1 MRWWIVMLVCCA
13 RLGGSEACPAGQ
25 FQPPGASGNASCVR
39 CPVGQYQNKSGASAC
54 LACSVCP
61 SGSYRIRGCHDGL
74 SDGVCSRCSVCAGP
88 VVRPCGPL
96 SDAVCGK
103 LAGCPVLAPPALA
116 WWMLDG
122 SVAGFKC
129 PRAGYYLAR
138 FAPDNPSSKVCLPCP
153 DGTVGLDGVRCVA
166 CPARQ
171 AALADH
177 ASCACLPPGVLN
189 ATGGC
194 ECPDGLLPTSSGCQ
208 SCPANSYGAG
218 GACWPCPAGM
228 YSNASATSCA
238 ACPVGS
244 YRADGQRLC
253 TACGRGRFPVNAS
266 DPGSCVACVAAGAC
280 GAGMQES
287 ACPVDAALVRCEPCA
302 PLPVGAAWVGSGCE
316 YRCPAG
322 TYHAGGACVACTV
335 TACPPGSVLAAC
347 TSFEDGNCDQACTN
361 ATMPAQNAVWTDGCG
376 WSCAVGF
383 VPSLQDYWMFQYYVC
398 WPV

>member
-1 MRWWIVMLVCCA
+1 MRRVSLDTLAVTTIA
-13 RLGGSEACPAGQ
+13 GGTTIGWA
-25 FQPPGASGNASCVR
+25 
-39 CPVGQYQNKSGASAC
+39 
-54 LACSVCP
+54 
-61 SGSYRIRGCHDGL
+61 
-74 SDGVCSRCSVCAGP
+74 DGV
-88 VVRPCGPL
+88 
-96 SDAVCGK
+96 
-103 LAGCPVLAPPALA
+103 
-116 WWMLDG
+116 G
-122 SVAGFKC
+122 SVARFSS
-129 PRAGYYLAR
+129 PLNILAL
-138 FAPDNPSSKVCLPCP
+138 S
-153 DGTVGLDGVRCVA
+153 
-166 CPARQ
+166 
-171 AALADH
+171 
-177 ASCACLPPGVLN
+177 PGVVVLSDFGN
-189 ATGGC
+189 ARIRA
-194 ECPDGLLPTSSGCQ
+194 LF
-208 SCPANSYGAG
+208 AN
-218 GACWPCPAGM
+218 
-228 YSNASATSCA
+228 

-287 ACPVDAALVRCEPCA
+287 DCPVDAALVRCEPCA
-302 PLPVGAAWVGSGCE
+302 PLPVGALWVGSGCE

-383 VPSLQDYWMFQYYVC
+383 APSLQDYWMFQYYVC